1 MSRRIGI
8 ASLIWGVS
16 ILLSR
21 VIGVVREAVIGRVLG
36 GGGEA
41 DVYWTAF
48 VLPDFLNH
56 LLAGGALSIV
66 FIPIFAKYLAESR
79 EDEGWQVFSL
89 IFNFCALLLLVFTA
103 TLWVFTPQLAPLI
116 GPGFS
121 PEQLALLTRLTRIVL
136 PAQIFHVLGGLLSAV
151 LQAKDRH
158 TLPAL
163 ANLGYT
169 GFIIAMGLWLGPT
182 LGAEG
187 FAWGVLVGSA
197 VGPFGLPLIG
207 CLQTRLSWSP
217 RLSMSDPDFRRYF
230 VLSVPIML
238 TFSVV
243 VADDWLI
250 KHFGSLVG
258 EGVVSQL
265 QYARTLMRVPMG
277 VFGLA
282 AGTAA
287 FPTLSRLV
295 AEGKPHEAFDT
306 LMRACRVL
314 LVLALASQVAFTVAG
329 ADVAEVIWGTRRFSP
344 DDLAQIGLYTGTF
357 CLGLGAWAAQSLVS
371 RGFYAMQQTWMPSVL
386 GTVVVVLAWP
396 VYGLLAREA
405 GGLGL
410 TLASSLAITAYT
422 AWMTVVLRR
431 RMGGPEA
438 PGLIDLI
445 LRMCPAVLL
454 SIAAGL
460 ALRSILPFPA
470 LLRGAVTGAL
480 GIAICL
486 GLARLFGVAEVGAV
500 IERVRGA
507 ISRRLRRRL
516 PEREA

>member
-36 GGGEA
+36 GSGEA

-48 VLPDFLNH
+48 VLPDFLNS

-66 FIPIFAKYLAESR
+66 FIPIFARYLAEDR
-79 EDEGWQVFSL
+79 EDKGWQSFSL
-89 IFNFCALLLLVFTA
+89 IFNFCALLLLVFTGL
-103 TLWVFTPQLAPLI
+103 LWAFTPQLAPLI
-116 GPGFS
+116 GPGFDA
-121 PEQLALLTRLTRIVL
+121 EQLALLTRLTRIVL

-169 GFIIAMGLWLGPT
+169 GFIIALGLWLGPT

-187 FAWGVLVGSA
+187 FAWGVLAGSV
-197 VGPFGLPLIG
+197 VGPFGMPLIG
-207 CLQTRLSWSP
+207 CLMTRLSWSP
-217 RLSMSDPDFRRYF
+217 RLSFKDPDFRRYLL
-230 VLSVPIML
+230 LSVPIMMM
-238 TFSVV
+238 FSVV

-250 KHFGSLVG
+250 KHYGSLVG
-258 EGVVSQL
+258 EGVVSRL

-295 AEGKPHEAFDT
+295 AEGKPHEAFST
-306 LMRACRVL
+306 LIRACRVL
-314 LVLALASQVAFTVAG
+314 MVLALASQVAFSVAG
-329 ADVAEVIWGTRRFSP
+329 AEAAEVIWGTQRFSP
-344 DDLAQIGLYTGTF
+344 TDLSEIGLYTGTF

-371 RGFYAMQQTWMPSVL
+371 RGFYAMQQTWMPSLL
-386 GTVVVVLAWP
+386 GSVVVIVAYPL
-396 VYGLLAREA
+396 YGLLAREL

-410 TLASSLAITAYT
+410 TLASSLAITVYT
-422 AWMTVVLRR
+422 AWMTVMLRR
-431 RMGGPEA
+431 RMAGPDA
-438 PGLIDLI
+438 PGLIDVV
-445 LRMCPAVLL
+445 LRMIPAVL
-454 SIAAGL
+454 IATAAGL
-460 ALRSILPFPA
+460 GLREVLHIPA
-470 LLRGAVTGAL
+470 LFRGAITGSVSLAL
-480 GIAICL
+480 CL
-486 GLARLFGVAEVGAV
+486 VLARLFGVAEVSALTS
-500 IERVRGA
+500 RVRD
-507 ISRRLRRRL
+507 IVLRRLRRAP
-516 PEREA
+516 PEKVA